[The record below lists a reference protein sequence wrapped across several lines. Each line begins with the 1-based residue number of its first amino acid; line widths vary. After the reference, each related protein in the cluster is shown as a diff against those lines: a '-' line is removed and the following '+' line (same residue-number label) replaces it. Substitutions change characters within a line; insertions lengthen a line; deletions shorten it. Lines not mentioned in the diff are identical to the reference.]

1 MIVTEHFVYI
11 HTSRTAGTFLNKL
24 ILEHMPGAQ
33 MIQYHGHLRDLPR
46 DFSHLPVIGF
56 VRNPWDWYVSMYFDY
71 RRKQQYV
78 FQIMSQGGV
87 LGFEETVA
95 RFLNLGDRS
104 AESQKLLTTLENT
117 APAVINAQ
125 TPPRHGRPGL
135 RSKYFANFPENFGYY
150 SWLFQLMFV
159 SSKPH
164 RIHIGRFE
172 NLREEALRLFEETGA
187 PITEKIRIYLKDTG
201 PLNDSKRPVYYAEG
215 YTPSLRQLVADKEK
229 DLINQ
234 FDYEFSG
241 AEKYPKTDYFLNLGS
256 VQVDALIERVKKI
269 PEDLWQSENEE
280 KPNKKIKKLNDT
292 RHIMF
297 RFIKSFGSA
306 FDYDDFPLWEEW
318 QDDLL
323 PIMETAAKRL
333 GCKDYRFPR
342 VMFARLPAGGE
353 ISPHKDTM
361 ASHYVHKLHVPLITN
376 PDTIFH
382 VGTKSKNLTVGEIV
396 EVNNK
401 RSHAVYNKGKQDRVH
416 LIFEC
421 YSMDDYNK
429 SD

>member
-11 HTSRTAGTFLNKL
+11 HTSRTAGTFLNEL
-24 ILEHMPGAQ
+24 ILEHMPGARL
-33 MIQYHGHLRDLPR
+33 IQYHGHLRDLPR

-56 VRNPWDWYVSMYFDY
+56 VRNPWDWYVSMYSDY
-71 RRKQQYV
+71 RGKQQYV
-78 FQIMSQGGV
+78 YQVMSQDGV
-87 LGFEETVA
+87 LGFEKTIA

-104 AESQKLLTTLENT
+104 AESQKLLTTLKNI

-125 TPPRHGRPGL
+125 TPPRRGKPGL
-135 RSKYFANFPENFGYY
+135 RSEHFANFPENLGFY
-150 SWLFQLMFV
+150 SWLFQLMFA

-187 PITEKIRIYLKDTG
+187 PITEKIRTYLKDS
-201 PLNDSKRPVYYAEG
+201 PRQNASSRPVYYAEG
-215 YTPSLRQLVADKEK
+215 LTPGLRQLIADKEK

-241 AEKYPKTDYFLNLGS
+241 AEKYPKTDYFLHLGS

-280 KPNKKIKKLNDT
+280 KPNKMKTLNDT
-292 RHIMF
+292 SHVIF
-297 RFIKSFGSA
+297 RFVKSFGDA

-318 QDDLL
+318 KDDLL

-333 GCKDYRFPR
+333 GYKDYRFPR
-342 VMFARLPAGGE
+342 VMLARLPAGGE
-353 ISPHKDTM
+353 ISRHKDAM
-361 ASHYVHKLHVPLITN
+361 ANNYVHKFHVPLITN

-382 VGTKSKNLTVGEIV
+382 VSTKSKNLLVGEIV

-401 RSHAVYNKGKQDRVH
+401 RGHAVYNKGKQDRVH

>member
-33 MIQYHGHLRDLPR
+33 MIQYHGHLRDLPG

-87 LGFEETVA
+87 LGFEETVT

-104 AESQKLLTTLENT
+104 AESRTLLTTLKNT
-117 APAVINAQ
+117 APAVINAR
-125 TPPRHGRPGL
+125 TPPRRGKPGL
-135 RSKYFANFPENFGYY
+135 RSEHFANFPEKLGYY
-150 SWLFQLMFV
+150 SWLFQLMFA

-172 NLREEALRLFEETGA
+172 NLREEALRLFEETGT
-187 PITEKIRIYLKDTG
+187 PISNEISTYLKDAQ
-201 PLNDSKRPVYYAEG
+201 PLNDSKRPVYYSEG
-215 YTPSLRQLVADKEK
+215 FTPALRQLVADKEK
-229 DLINQ
+229 HLIDQ

-241 AEKYPKTDYFLNLGS
+241 AEKYPKTDYFRHLGP
-256 VQVDALIERVKKI
+256 VEVDALVERVKNM
-269 PEDLWQSENEE
+269 PEDLWKSENEE
-280 KPNKKIKKLNDT
+280 KPNKLSKLNDT
-292 RHIMF
+292 VHVIF
-297 RFIKSFGSA
+297 RFVEGFGKSF
-306 FDYDDFPLWEEW
+306 DYHDFPLWEEW
-318 QDDLL
+318 KDDLL
-323 PIMETAAKRL
+323 PIMETAAEGL
-333 GCKDYRFPR
+333 GYKNYRFPR

-353 ISPHKDTM
+353 ISPHKDTR
-361 ASHYVHKLHVPLITN
+361 ASHYVHKIHVPLISD
-376 PDTIFH
+376 PEVMFH
-382 VGTKSKNLTVGEIV
+382 VATKSEHLPVGDIV

-401 RSHAVYNKGKQDRVH
+401 RGHAVYNKREQDWVH

-421 YSMDDYNK
+421 YSMDDYGK
-429 SD
+429 GD